1 MKRRRNV
8 PASEKLRSETYY
20 HGVPPH
26 LAEDALDSGA
36 VLPRSESGAREHE
49 EGTWLDPR
57 RGKAYVTPD
66 LRRAARYTGQL
77 GRDKGQP
84 GGPGLLV
91 EIDGRNLHDVEPDED
106 DVGRAIH
113 IAWSGLADSTSLD
126 NFAGRAVKAL
136 WPRIP
141 GTTRQDLHTHRRS
154 RMAERLI
161 ELAKPHLTVRQTEM
175 MQGDWGD
182 APVSVLAKVGK
193 KVLPHLPD
201 DVKLWILERGSS
213 IAHEGGLPISGAVAC
228 PEGLD
233 RRMYRDEHL
242 EECEVVWDSDDYRK
256 LKRRLM
262 R

>member
-8 PASEKLRSETYY
+8 PASEKLRSKTYY
-20 HGVPPH
+20 HGIPAH

-66 LRRAARYTGQL
+66 VQRAAAYTGQL
-77 GRDKGQP
+77 GRDRGEP
-84 GGPGLLV
+84 DGPGLLV
-91 EIDGRNLHDVEPDED
+91 EIDGANLQDVEPDED

-113 IAWSGLADSTSLD
+113 IAWSSIGDTSLRT
-126 NFAGRAVKAL
+126 FSGRAIKAL
-136 WPRIP
+136 WVRIP
-141 GTTRQDLHTHRRS
+141 GTTRADDRTHRLS
-154 RMAERLI
+154 RMGERLI
-161 ELAKPHLTVRQTEM
+161 ELAKPHLTVRQTEIM
-175 MQGDWGD
+175 RGDWGD

-213 IAHEGGLPISGAVAC
+213 VAHEGGLPISAAMAC
-228 PEGLD
+228 PEGFN
-233 RRMYRDEHL
+233 RRMYRDEHV
-242 EECEVVWDSDDYRK
+242 EECEAVWDSEDYRA
-256 LKRRLM
+256 LKKRLM